1 MNGVVLGIAI
11 LASSIGDAPAVE
23 TPRGTLVP
31 AVSTFD
37 LGDGAAA
44 SPTVPGRVRDE
55 QSRPVWRRASS
66 QPAQVPAAKRFSKTE
81 RIIAIA
87 AGVAVGWVAG
97 GAIGYKL
104 TSKSD
109 SADDVSGLR
118 GVVIG
123 APIGAAV
130 GAFIGYRLTK

>member
-1 MNGVVLGIAI
+1 MTGIVLGVA
-11 LASSIGDAPAVE
+11 LLVASTGESPAVE
-23 TPRGTLVP
+23 TPRATFAP
-31 AVSTFD
+31 AVFTFD

-44 SPTVPGRVRDE
+44 SRGEAGRLLD
-55 QSRPVWRRASS
+55 QDSRPLGRRASL
-66 QPAQVPAAKRFSKTE
+66 QPAQVPTAKRFSATE
-81 RIIAIA
+81 RIIAVA

-97 GAIGYKL
+97 AAIGYKL
-104 TSKSD
+104 TSKSN